1 MNIKKGRKDMKEGW
15 ISPPLGLK
23 LSGSEVHVWRAE
35 LVRSQACEE
44 RLLATLTGDEQDR
57 ANRFH
62 FKHDRSHFINA
73 RGILRDI
80 LGRYLDTRA
89 NDLRFEYTKYGK
101 PSLAREF
108 GGSALSFNLSHS
120 KGVAL
125 FAFTIGR
132 DLGIDLEWIRAD
144 VADEQI
150 AEHFFSDQEVRALRA
165 LDAGEQAEA
174 FFNCW
179 TRKEAYIKAIG
190 EGLSMPLSRF
200 AVSLKPGDTA
210 ALLYTGG
217 GSKETSRWK
226 LLELFPGSGFAG
238 AVAVEGHDWQLKCW
252 QWEEPES

>member
-1 MNIKKGRKDMKEGW
+1 MKEGW
-15 ISPPLGLK
+15 IIPPLGLK

-35 LVRSQACEE
+35 LDRSQACEE
-44 RLLATLTGDEQDR
+44 RLLATLTEDEQDR

-80 LGRYLDTRA
+80 LGRYLDARPDA
-89 NDLRFEYTKYGK
+89 IRFEYTKYGK
-101 PSLAREF
+101 PSLAKEF

-125 FAFTIGR
+125 FAFATGR

-150 AEHFFSDQEVRALRA
+150 AEQFFSDQEVRVLRA
-165 LDAGEQAEA
+165 LEASAQAEA

-179 TRKEAYIKAIG
+179 TRKEAYIKARG
-190 EGLSMPLSRF
+190 EGLSMPLDRF
-200 AVSLKPGDTA
+200 AVSLKPGDRA
-210 ALLYTGG
+210 ALLHTGG

-226 LLELFPGSGFAG
+226 LLELFPGTGFVG
-238 AVAVEGHDWQLKCW
+238 ALAVEGHDWQLKRW
-252 QWEEPES
+252 QWDEPELHYLH

>member
-1 MNIKKGRKDMKEGW
+1 VNIKEGRKDMKEDR
-15 ISPPLGLK
+15 IIPPLGLK

-35 LVRSQACEE
+35 LDRSLVCEE
-44 RLLATLTGDEQDR
+44 RLLATLTEDERDR

-80 LGRYLDTRA
+80 LGRYLDARA
-89 NDLRFEYTKYGK
+89 SDLRFEYTKYGK
-101 PSLAREF
+101 PSLAKEF

-125 FAFTIGR
+125 YAFTTGR
-132 DLGIDLEWIRAD
+132 DLGIDVEWFRAD

-150 AEHFFSDQEVRALRA
+150 AEHFFSDQEVRALRQ
-165 LDAGEQAEA
+165 LEAGAQAEA

-179 TRKEAYIKAIG
+179 TRKEAYIKARG
-190 EGLSMPLSRF
+190 EGLSMPLDRF
-200 AVSLKPGDTA
+200 AVSLKPGDVA
-210 ALLYTGG
+210 ALLTTSGG
-217 GSKETSRWK
+217 VQETSRWK
-226 LLELFPGSGFAG
+226 LLELFPGSAFAG

-252 QWEEPES
+252 RWEEPES